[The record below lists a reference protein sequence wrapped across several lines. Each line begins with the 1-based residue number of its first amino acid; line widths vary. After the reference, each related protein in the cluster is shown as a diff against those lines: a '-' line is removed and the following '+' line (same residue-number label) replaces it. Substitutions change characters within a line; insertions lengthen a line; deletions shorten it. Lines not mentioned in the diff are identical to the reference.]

1 MGFMMFSSIP
11 FFHTNNSSYIHT
23 SNRFA
28 MVSELFRMMPWH
40 AIVGRMWILGR
51 CLPSSSTMSIQCRPD
66 LLRWHYGMVH
76 NGAEKIPEASSDYNS
91 LFLFLFSFPMMSQR
105 IMLYAA
111 QEPILLLGHPGP
123 HSVQWWPTGAVPSS
137 RSIQPNETCE
147 QSTSFPHE
155 PKHIHSYIHTYFPI
169 YTTYTMTNMETADQV
184 RILLA
189 SGCISETGWMD
200 GCEPVL
206 A

>member
-1 MGFMMFSSIP
+1 
-11 FFHTNNSSYIHT
+11 
-23 SNRFA
+23 
-28 MVSELFRMMPWH
+28 MPCH

-51 CLPSSSTMSIQCRPD
+51 CLPSSSTMCIQCRPD

-76 NGAEKIPEASSDYNS
+76 DDDAEKIPEAPSDYNS

-111 QEPILLLGHPGP
+111 QEPILLGHPGP

-137 RSIQPNETCE
+137 RSIQPNENCE
-147 QSTSFPHE
+147 QSTSFPHD
-155 PKHIHSYIHTYFPI
+155 PKHIHTYIHSYFHIYIYYMSYIK
-169 YTTYTMTNMETADQV
+169 TADQV
-184 RILLA
+184 RILA

-200 GCEPVL
+200 GWMRSCDNL
-206 A
+206 T